1 MRIVLGVT
9 GGIAAY
15 KAAML
20 LRLLTEGGHTVH
32 VIPTEAALNFVGKA
46 TWEALSG
53 NPVHT
58 STFTAVDEV
67 NHVAQGQQA
76 DLVLVAPATAD
87 TIAKITAGLAPDLLT
102 NTVLATTA
110 PVVIVPAMHTEMWQ
124 NPATVANVATLR
136 ARGLTVMEPASG
148 RLTGKDSGPG
158 RLPEPE
164 AILDFLNAEVM
175 DLSSGTRLGPLTGRK
190 ILISA
195 GGTREPL
202 DPVRFLGNSSSGKQ
216 GVALAA
222 AARRAGAQVTLL
234 AAHMDVEPPAG
245 VKVISTPTAADL
257 QAAVT
262 KQAPQHDVLIMAAAV
277 ADYRPADVAATKI
290 KKTGDDDGLTITL
303 VQNPDI
309 LAEAVAKRNTKRR
322 PTQRKKPRPRLIVG
336 FAAETGDAE
345 NTVLDYARKK
355 LAKKQCDLLF
365 VNDVSGG
372 AAFGKDENAVTVLS
386 LDEPEPLTHVS
397 GTKDEVAEEMIA
409 VIAEAL

>member
-20 LRLLTEGGHTVH
+20 LRLLTESGHTVH
-32 VIPTEAALNFVGKA
+32 VIPTDAALNFVGKA

-76 DLVLVAPATAD
+76 DLVLIAPATAD

-110 PVVIVPAMHTEMWQ
+110 PVVLVPAMHTEMWQ
-124 NPATVANVATLR
+124 NPATAANVAMLR
-136 ARGLTVMEPASG
+136 SRGLTVMDPASG
-148 RLTGKDSGPG
+148 RLTGKDTGPG

-164 AILDFLNAEVM
+164 AIIDFLNAEVM

-190 ILISA
+190 VLISA

-216 GVALAA
+216 GVALAT

-234 AAHMDVEPPAG
+234 AAHMDVPAPAG
-245 VKVISTPTAADL
+245 VKVISTPSAADL
-257 QAAVT
+257 QTAVH
-262 KQAPQHDVLIMAAAV
+262 KHAPSHDVLIMAAAV
-277 ADYRPADVAATKI
+277 ADFRPEQVAEAKI
-290 KKTGDDDGLTITL
+290 KKTGQDDGLTITL
-303 VQNPDI
+303 VQNPDV
-309 LAEAVAKRNTKRR
+309 LAEAVTKRNAKRR
-322 PTQRKKPRPRLIVG
+322 PTQRKQPRPRLIAG

-345 NTVLDYARKK
+345 HTVLDYAKKK

-365 VNDVSGG
+365 VNDVSDG
-372 AAFGKDENAVTVLS
+372 AAFGKDENTITILQ
-386 LDEPEPLTHVS
+386 LDQNEPLAHVS
-397 GTKDEVAEEMIA
+397 GSKDEVAEAMIQ
-409 VIAEAL
+409 VIADAL